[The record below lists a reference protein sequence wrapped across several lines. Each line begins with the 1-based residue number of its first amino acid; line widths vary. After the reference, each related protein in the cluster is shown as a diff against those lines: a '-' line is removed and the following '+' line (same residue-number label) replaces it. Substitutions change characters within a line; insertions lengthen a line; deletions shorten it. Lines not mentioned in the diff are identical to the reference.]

1 MLLKGERRMRK
12 GLKAVLVLLLILAIA
27 AAAVLGILHVRKA
40 KAEEKRIDFA
50 VLQKKITALSDDVK
64 VTYEDTVTAGIDL
77 KDADIDINGS
87 VITVYLPEPYIVK
100 NKGKDEVVDRAIADG
115 IMDSVEQ
122 KAKRG
127 ISDLVLE
134 LYPKAT
140 VEVLTAAEEK
150 AAVSVE

>member
-1 MLLKGERRMRK
+1 MRK
-12 GLKAVLVLLLILAIA
+12 GLKAVLVLLLILAVA
-27 AAAVLGILHVRKA
+27 AAAVLGILNVRKA

-50 VLQKKITALSDDVK
+50 VLQKKISALSDDVK
-64 VTYEDTVTAGIDL
+64 VTYEDTVTAGMSLD
-77 KDADIDINGS
+77 DADIDINGS
-87 VITVYLPEPYIVK
+87 AITVYLPEPTILK

-122 KAKRG
+122 KAKLE
-127 ISDLVLE
+127 IANLVQA

>member
-1 MLLKGERRMRK
+1 MRK

-40 KAEEKRIDFA
+40 RAEEKRIDFA
-50 VLQKKITALSDDVK
+50 VLQKKISALSDDVK
-64 VTYEDTVTAGIDL
+64 VTYEDTVTAGMSLD
-77 KDADIDINGS
+77 DADIDINGS
-87 VITVYLPEPYIVK
+87 AITVYLPEPTILK

-122 KAKRG
+122 KAKLETAN
-127 ISDLVLE
+127 LVQE

>member
-1 MLLKGERRMRK
+1 MRK
-12 GLKAVLVLLLILAIA
+12 GLRAVLILLLILAVA
-27 AAAVLGILHVRKA
+27 AAAVLGILHVRKT

-50 VLQKKITALSDDVK
+50 VLQKKISALSDDVK
-64 VTYEDTVTAGIDL
+64 VTYEDTVTAGMSLD
-77 KDADIDINGS
+77 DADIDINGS
-87 VITVYLPEPYIVK
+87 AITVYLPEPYIVK

-122 KAKRG
+122 KAKLETAN
-127 ISDLVLE
+127 LVQA

>member
-1 MLLKGERRMRK
+1 MRK
-12 GLKAVLVLLLILAIA
+12 GLRAVLVLLLILAIA
-27 AAAVLGILHVRKA
+27 AAAVLGILHVRKT

-50 VLQKKITALSDDVK
+50 VLQKKISALSDDVK
-64 VTYEDTVTAGIDL
+64 VTYEDTVTAGMSLD
-77 KDADIDINGS
+77 DADIDINGS
-87 VITVYLPEPYIVK
+87 AITVYLPEPTILK

-122 KAKRG
+122 KAKLE
-127 ISDLVLE
+127 IANLVQE

>member
-1 MLLKGERRMRK
+1 
-12 GLKAVLVLLLILAIA
+12 
-27 AAAVLGILHVRKA
+27 
-40 KAEEKRIDFA
+40 
-50 VLQKKITALSDDVK
+50 VK
-64 VTYEDTVTAGIDL
+64 VTYEDTVTAGMSLD
-77 KDADIDINGS
+77 DADIDINGS
-87 VITVYLPEPYIVK
+87 AITVYLPDPYIVK